1 MQFTHMMTV
10 TDATGGEEILNVFK
24 FDPEYTVNEE
34 KYGAIKAE
42 LLEEDS
48 GGSSASDGYIYFP

>member
-1 MQFTHMMTV
+1 MMTV

-48 GGSSASDGYIYFP
+48 GGSSASDGYICFP